1 MTARL
6 TDAELDELER
16 REHPPGR
23 AELFP
28 SELASLLAEVR
39 EMRSFEAAIYEAAG
53 MLELPDD
60 YAMTEKDRDELAKT
74 IDEWRTK
81 SVRVGGYRERLAAAL
96 EDDDRVIAGGG
107 DLDGA
112 LHEAAEHARR
122 GGFDAAI
129 FGKEGE

>member
-6 TDAELDELER
+6 TDAELDKLER
-16 REHPPGR
+16 VH
-23 AELFP
+23 
-28 SELASLLAEVR
+28 LASLTGDPDAVLMLQLRTARALPLLLAEVR
-39 EMRSFEAAIYEAAG
+39 EVRA
-53 MLELPDD
+53 
-60 YAMTEKDRDELAKT
+60 KLA
-74 IDEWRTK
+74 
-81 SVRVGGYRERLAAAL
+81 RVEGYRERLAAAL

-129 FGKEGE
+129 FGKDGE